1 MILTLLTPR
10 PEARAQKSA
19 DVPEDE
25 LKAAM
30 LYNFDMYVTWP
41 AAAWANA
48 NSPYTNCVLGDDS
61 FAQTLTDVV
70 VSPKKVGDVVTSRK
84 IGTRKLAVRKLKW
97 SRDAKDYKECTL
109 LYIASSE
116 AAHGDEVIQML
127 RGMPTLTVADFPE
140 FTKHGGMINF
150 FLEDSKL
157 RFEVNVE
164 SARQSDLT
172 IGSQILSRAKIVPTG
187 FGWR

>member
-1 MILTLLTPR
+1 MRLACILIALTLTLLSPR

-19 DVPEDE
+19 DMPDEE

-41 AAAWANA
+41 AAAWADA

-84 IGTRKLAVRKLKW
+84 IGTRKL
-97 SRDAKDYKECTL
+97 
-109 LYIASSE
+109 
-116 AAHGDEVIQML
+116 
-127 RGMPTLTVADFPE
+127 
-140 FTKHGGMINF
+140 
-150 FLEDSKL
+150 
-157 RFEVNVE
+157 
-164 SARQSDLT
+164 
-172 IGSQILSRAKIVPTG
+172 
-187 FGWR
+187 